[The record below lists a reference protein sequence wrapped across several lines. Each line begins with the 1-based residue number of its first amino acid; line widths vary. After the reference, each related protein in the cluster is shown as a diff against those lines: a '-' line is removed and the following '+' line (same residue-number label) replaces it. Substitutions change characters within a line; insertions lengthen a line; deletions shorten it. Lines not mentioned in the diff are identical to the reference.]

1 MRVCRHKFYAHF
13 EIIWKIIQHCSTHTK
28 MPQQTLIKYC
38 SNQQSCVQ
46 IRHCLVLPIDM
57 IFSGIFFS
65 CKTFVI
71 DHYHSRGEKRRTSL
85 FYANRWL
92 PLFFSHTPRTL
103 STSINHHVFFLCAR
117 FLLFFTFCHQ
127 VFTAKAPCAI
137 KEPSTRLD
145 KLLLIVRVLC
155 EFFLDFTIHTMWG
168 IFQTKIT
175 VICVNI
181 FANFTLLVLH
191 TSAWLLKDV

>member
-1 MRVCRHKFYAHF
+1 MHMIKVKVQGRCESADTSSTHTLK
-13 EIIWKIIQHCSTHTK
+13 IIWKIIQHCSTHTK

-71 DHYHSRGEKRRTSL
+71 DHYHSRGEKRRTSF

-117 FLLFFTFCHQ
+117 FLLLSHF
-127 VFTAKAPCAI
+127 
-137 KEPSTRLD
+137 
-145 KLLLIVRVLC
+145 
-155 EFFLDFTIHTMWG
+155 
-168 IFQTKIT
+168 
-175 VICVNI
+175 VIRYLQRKPR
-181 FANFTLLVLH
+181 AR
-191 TSAWLLKDV
+191 